1 MSGQRACD
9 SGKTLSKIRVTL
21 KIQGEA
27 TDRTDALDDASS
39 AEAAGKT
46 ECIFRYCIEGQQ
58 LPLES
63 ELAQE
68 VVQTLRRACVPKQRG
83 STLESLHPSSVV
95 APTISAYIV

>member
-9 SGKTLSKIRVTL
+9 SGKTLSKIRVSL

-27 TDRTDALDDASS
+27 TDRTDALDDVSG
-39 AEAAGKT
+39 AEATGQT

-68 VVQTLRRACVPKQRG
+68 VGQTLRRACVPKQRG
-83 STLESLHPSSVV
+83 STLESLHPSSVA
-95 APTISAYIV
+95 APAISACIV